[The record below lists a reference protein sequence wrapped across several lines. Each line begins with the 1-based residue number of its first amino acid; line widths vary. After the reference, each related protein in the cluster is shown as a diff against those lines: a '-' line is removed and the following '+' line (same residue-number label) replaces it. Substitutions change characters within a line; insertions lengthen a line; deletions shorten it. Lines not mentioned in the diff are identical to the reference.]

1 MSYFDELVAAAWGS
15 TFLIL
20 VAYAAR
26 TIRRG
31 RVLSRSLPE
40 EERTW
45 R

>member
-1 MSYFDELVAAAWGS
+1 MSYFDELVTAAWGS
-15 TFLIL
+15 TFVIL
-20 VAYAAR
+20 ALYSLR

-31 RVLSRSLPE
+31 RVLSRSLPD

>member
-1 MSYFDELVAAAWGS
+1 VGIL
-15 TFLIL
+15 LIYSL
-20 VAYAAR
+20 R
-26 TIRRG
+26 TLRRG

>member
-1 MSYFDELVAAAWGS
+1 MSYFGELVTAAWGS
-15 TFLIL
+15 TVVIL
-20 VAYAAR
+20 VLYSWR

-31 RVLSRSLPE
+31 RALSRSLPD

>member
-1 MSYFDELVAAAWGS
+1 MSYFDELVAGAWGS
-15 TFLIL
+15 TFVIL
-20 VAYAAR
+20 VLYAVR